1 MADTADA
8 SGADHQ
14 QGPAKRNRVV
24 DSVGEKAQEV
34 FKEDYAQAREHVAS
48 AAKSRSY
55 LYPIKVQEPS
65 SCAPERS
72 LANAA
77 RLEQGIF
84 YFISHRSLWKP
95 FISKLGPLVLLSTGV
110 IGGMFFFTY
119 LPQLAVL
126 FFVNGPIAPLS
137 AVLLVLN
144 ESTTIINLV
153 SRNYLL
159 QDALLD
165 VFDGTLLA
173 CGDTQI
179 VSEGREVKSGA
190 DPMQKLGKIIKSPF
204 EKFSPKAIVRY
215 VMYLPLNA
223 IPVVGTVIF
232 ILIQAR
238 TRGKGVHGRY
248 FQLKKWSQPKREDWL
263 TKNVGPY
270 TAFGLVATLLEMI
283 PVASMFF
290 TFSNTAALWAADI
303 EDKNASMTDGTAPTL
318 RETAKKAE

>member
-1 MADTADA
+1 MADTAEA

-14 QGPAKRNRVV
+14 QEPAKRNRVV

-55 LYPIKVQEPS
+55 LYPIK
-65 SCAPERS
+65 
-72 LANAA
+72 
-77 RLEQGIF
+77 
-84 YFISHRSLWKP
+84 P

-126 FFVNGPIAPLS
+126 FFVNGPIAPFS

-165 VFDGTLLA
+165 VFD
-173 CGDTQI
+173 DTQI

-223 IPVVGTVIF
+223 IPVVGTAIF
-232 ILIQAR
+232 ILIQ
-238 TRGKGVHGRY
+238 
-248 FQLKKWSQPKREDWL
+248 
-263 TKNVGPY
+263 VG
-270 TAFGLVATLLEMI
+270 
-283 PVASMFF
+283 
-290 TFSNTAALWAADI
+290 AALWAADI

>member
-1 MADTADA
+1 MSDTAEA

-14 QGPAKRNRVV
+14 QQPSQRNRVV
-24 DSVGEKAQEV
+24 DTVNEKAQEV
-34 FKEDYAQAREHVAS
+34 FKEDYAQAREHVTN

-55 LYPIKVQEPS
+55 LYPIKGV
-65 SCAPERS
+65 
-72 LANAA
+72 
-77 RLEQGIF
+77 F
-84 YFISHRSLWKP
+84 YFLSHRELWKP
-95 FISKLGPLVLLSTGV
+95 FVSKLGPLVLLSTGV

-119 LPQLAVL
+119 LPQLAIL
-126 FFVNGPIAPLS
+126 FFVNGPIAPFS
-137 AVLLVLN
+137 AILLVLN

-159 QDALLD
+159 QDSLLD

-173 CGDTQI
+173 RGDNKI
-179 VSEGREVKSGA
+179 VSEGREVKSGG

-204 EKFSPKAIVRY
+204 EKFSPKAIIRY
-215 VMYLPLNA
+215 IMYLPLNA

-232 ILIQAR
+232 ILIQGR

-248 FQLKKWSQPKREDWL
+248 FQLKRWSEPKKEDWL

-290 TFSNTAALWAADI
+290 TFSNTVGAALWAADI
-303 EDKNASMTDGTAPTL
+303 EDKNTSMTDGTAPSL
-318 RETAKKAE
+318 RETAEKAE

>member
-1 MADTADA
+1 
-8 SGADHQ
+8 
-14 QGPAKRNRVV
+14 
-24 DSVGEKAQEV
+24 
-34 FKEDYAQAREHVAS
+34 
-48 AAKSRSY
+48 
-55 LYPIKVQEPS
+55 
-65 SCAPERS
+65 
-72 LANAA
+72 
-77 RLEQGIF
+77 
-84 YFISHRSLWKP
+84 
-95 FISKLGPLVLLSTGV
+95 
-110 IGGMFFFTY
+110 MFFFTY

-173 CGDTQI
+173 RGDTQI

-232 ILIQAR
+232 ILIQGR

-290 TFSNTAALWAADI
+290 TFSNTVGAALWAADI
-303 EDKNASMTDGTAPTL
+303 EDKNASMIDGTAPTL
-318 RETAKKAE
+318 RETARKAE

>member
-1 MADTADA
+1 MANTAEA

-14 QGPAKRNRVV
+14 QEPAKRNRVV

-55 LYPIKVQEPS
+55 LYPIK
-65 SCAPERS
+65 
-72 LANAA
+72 
-77 RLEQGIF
+77 GIF

-95 FISKLGPLVLLSTGV
+95 FISKLGPLVVLSTGV

-126 FFVNGPIAPLS
+126 FFVNGPIAPFS

-173 CGDTQI
+173 RGDTQI

-232 ILIQAR
+232 ILIQGR

-290 TFSNTAALWAADI
+290 TFSNTVGAALWAADI

>member
-1 MADTADA
+1 MADTAEA
-8 SGADHQ
+8 SGSDHQ
-14 QGPAKRNRVV
+14 QAPAKRNRVV

-34 FKEDYAQAREHVAS
+34 FKEDYEQAREHVTN

-55 LYPIKVQEPS
+55 LYPIK
-65 SCAPERS
+65 
-72 LANAA
+72 
-77 RLEQGIF
+77 GIF
-84 YFISHRSLWKP
+84 YFLSHRSLWKP
-95 FISKLGPLVLLSTGV
+95 FVSKLGPLILLSTGV

-119 LPQLAVL
+119 LPQLAIL

-137 AVLLVLN
+137 AILLVLN
-144 ESTTIINLV
+144 ESTTIINIV

-173 CGDTQI
+173 RGDTKI
-179 VSEGREVKSGA
+179 VSEGREVKSGG
-190 DPMQKLGKIIKSPF
+190 DPMQKLGKILKSPF
-204 EKFSPKAIVRY
+204 DKFSPKAIIRY
-215 VMYLPLNA
+215 IMYLPLNA

-232 ILIQAR
+232 ILIQGR

-248 FQLKKWSQPKREDWL
+248 FQLKRWSEPKREDWL
-263 TKNVGPY
+263 KKHVGPY

-290 TFSNTAALWAADI
+290 TFSNTVGAALWAADI
-303 EDKNASMTDGTAPTL
+303 EDKETSMTDGTAPTL
-318 RETAKKAE
+318 RETAEKAE

>member
-1 MADTADA
+1 MADTAEA
-8 SGADHQ
+8 SGSAGSDQ
-14 QGPAKRNRVV
+14 QQPTKRNRVV

-34 FKEDYAQAREHVAS
+34 FKEDYAQAREHVTN

-55 LYPIKVQEPS
+55 LYPIK
-65 SCAPERS
+65 
-72 LANAA
+72 
-77 RLEQGIF
+77 GIF
-84 YFISHRSLWKP
+84 YFVSHRSLWQP
-95 FISKLGPLVLLSTGV
+95 FVSKLGPLVLLSTGV

-137 AVLLVLN
+137 AILLVLN

-173 CGDTQI
+173 RGDTQI
-179 VSEGREVKSGA
+179 VSEGREVKPGG
-190 DPMQKLGKIIKSPF
+190 DPMQKLGKILKSPF

-215 VMYLPLNA
+215 IMYLPLNA

-232 ILIQAR
+232 ILIQGR

-248 FQLKKWSQPKREDWL
+248 FQLKRWSESKREDWL
-263 TKNVGPY
+263 NKNVGPY
-270 TAFGLVATLLEMI
+270 TAPRLVI
-283 PVASMFF
+283 SIG
-290 TFSNTAALWAADI
+290 AALWAADI
-303 EDKNASMTDGTAPTL
+303 EDKDTSMTDGTAPTL
-318 RETAKKAE
+318 RETAEKAE